1 MNSRGAEK
9 GVSDSRF
16 TFTLRSKVVYVN
28 MTYVLEGVYIS
39 CVGNKDISES
49 TKEVHIRKIR
59 GGSQDSIQVCIR
71 FGLND
76 RITLAGFCFQA
87 TAIRRRDHSSTVTN

>member
-28 MTYVLEGVYIS
+28 MTYVLEVVYIS
-39 CVGNKDISES
+39 GVGNKDIRES
-49 TKEVHIRKIR
+49 TRKFTLGNIR
-59 GGSQDSIQVCIR
+59 GANKNSIQVCIR
-71 FGLND
+71 FSLND
-76 RITLAGFCFQA
+76 RIAVAGFCFQA
-87 TAIRRRDHSSTVTN
+87 TAVDERYHPSTVTN